1 MACIYCALLVVV
13 EAVMWS
19 QKAELQV
26 PVLKAFFISNYSWF
40 VVVITE
46 FWSQN
51 GYLQFRFLRPHH
63 RFNYNQECT
72 INTSH
77 LKNLGS
83 YFIARLIIYF
93 INVYALCIIIVILGV
108 KASRCPMQKSW
119 FVSTVLAWSCAAI
132 VKLLPT
138 DLFWTIQ

>member
-1 MACIYCALLVVV
+1 MACIYCALMVVV

-19 QKAELQV
+19 QKAKLQV

-93 INVYALCIIIVILGV
+93 INVYALCIIIMIQLH
-108 KASRCPMQKSW
+108 KIYSNCISITKYQLPLSRPQNTKYFKC
-119 FVSTVLAWSCAAI
+119 I
-132 VKLLPT
+132 
-138 DLFWTIQ
+138 